1 LPAHVVLCFYL
12 QKLRFRSAANLW
24 GRGLPELRDWHASEV
39 LSPRSFQGIARAKRM
54 PDGTASDAPGV
65 SGHEVHETIGIGG
78 MGSIHRARQGSLQRD
93 VALKISVPHRTSPE
107 DRDRFLREAR
117 VLAQLDHPNIVPI
130 YDFGRD
136 DEGRCYYT
144 MKMVR
149 GRTLKAI
156 ITAVRDG
163 AEIWTL
169 ERLLEVFRKT
179 CDAVAFAHARGVIH
193 RDLKPENIMVG
204 EFGEVLV
211 MDWGL
216 AGQIK
221 TVVEYPAT
229 KVRGTSGATGE
240 NRPQAIDSAVELTLE
255 GEVVGTPQYMSPEQA
270 CARTDL
276 DERSD
281 VYALG
286 GILHSILTLR
296 PPVKKG
302 EIDEMLESVR
312 TGRIEPFDSRPPS
325 PQPSRAP
332 WRIPAPLAAVV
343 RKAMALDREDR
354 FQAVSELA
362 DDVDAHLAGYAT
374 SAEDINFAGQFWLF
388 IKRHVT
394 VTIAVLVLLVVS
406 AGFFFQLLASERRA
420 TFNARVAGHN
430 ESVARKSEEAAR
442 KSEDSARNALAK
454 SQIALADS
462 AYVAGDTAQMR
473 ALLDIVPADQRE
485 TNWDYL
491 NVRTDDRQALIKRG
505 EDGFLVGAVPV
516 PNRPGIFTAAT
527 SGDYHRIVDFDGK
540 SGKILREWTQRIGWV
555 RGIAYSP
562 DGSLIA
568 LARIM
573 GDGVS
578 IHRAADG
585 EELLSWKSGW
595 ADAVDFLP
603 DGKRLLQSDQH
614 SCYMYDVATGRRLW
628 TSNEGMVHLL
638 TPDATRIATLDE
650 TVLSVISAEDGRLL
664 ATYKL
669 KPSTPIGASLSPD
682 GTTVLIPHQDGQIAA
697 YRIADGSRIYETPA
711 GENGAILRSAY
722 TPDGRWIVTVA
733 NLLESV
739 QSVQIRDAATGRV
752 LRSLRGGAGG
762 IETLCI
768 HPLSRDVLITSGTS
782 ATWALPKIHEPRWT
796 VARREF
802 TSGYH
807 DGLIGGFVG
816 GDDQFIAP
824 GPKAPIGVIDLASG
838 GVVWLPEVDGM
849 NAAIASEDGRLGMI
863 QSGGH
868 DSRRF
873 YTVFRAEAGR
883 IEPVSMIDFGTDAR
897 ALAFNCDG
905 TRAALSGAWGGIDTF
920 RVSDGQKL
928 AILDQDD
935 IRSTYSLLWHPTD
948 PTRLI
953 GIFTIGGRRGMKEA
967 ENWLISWN
975 SDTGERSKSVRSEVP
990 MNRLAVEPGGT
1001 RFAEVGEDKMVR
1013 IRDVNT
1019 LKVIKEFRA
1028 HDGPIQAIAWRPGT
1042 HIIATGSTDR
1052 SVRLWDVDSG
1062 QFIEEL
1068 HIGLREI
1075 ARPVF
1080 QPFGQPSCLFQ
1091 SWREDVD
1098 LGFAGK
1104 PRHFEIEGLLASLR
1118 RCSLVAR
1125 PQRAARVCCI

>member
-1 LPAHVVLCFYL
+1 MAPD
-12 QKLRFRSAANLW
+12 S
-24 GRGLPELRDWHASEV
+24 S
-39 LSPRSFQGIARAKRM
+39 GI
-54 PDGTASDAPGV
+54 P
-65 SGHEVHETIGIGG
+65 GHEVHETIGIGG
-78 MGSIHRARQGSLQRD
+78 MGSIHRARQDSLQRD

-136 DEGRCYYT
+136 DEGRCFYT

-156 ITAVRDG
+156 IAAVRD
-163 AEIWTL
+163 ATETWTL

-221 TVVEYPAT
+221 TVVEYSE
-229 KVRGTSGATGE
+229 TSPRETNGMAPKFC
-240 NRPQAIDSAVELTLE
+240 PQAIDSTVELTLD

-270 CARTDL
+270 SARTDL
-276 DERSD
+276 DERCD

-296 PPVKKG
+296 PPVQKA
-302 EIDEMLESVR
+302 EIGEMLESVR
-312 TGRIEPFDSRPPS
+312 TGRIEPFDSRPRL
-325 PQPSRAP
+325 PQSSRAP

-343 RKAMALDREDR
+343 RKAMALQRENR

-362 DDVDAHLAGYAT
+362 DDVDAYLAGYAT
-374 SAEDINFAGQFWLF
+374 SAEDINFAGQCWLF

-394 VTIAVLVLLVVS
+394 VSIAVLVLLVVS
-406 AGFFFQLLASERRA
+406 AGFFFQLLASERRS
-420 TFNARVAGHN
+420 TFSARIAGHN

-442 KSEDSARNALAK
+442 KSEDSARKSERATRAALAK

-462 AYVAGDTAQMR
+462 AYAGGDTAQMR
-473 ALLDIVPADQRE
+473 ALLDGVPTDLRE

-505 EDGFLVGAVPV
+505 NDGFLVGAVPV

-527 SGDYHRIVDFDGK
+527 SGDDHRIVDFDGK
-540 SGKILREWTQRIGWV
+540 TGKILRAWTQRTGWV

-578 IHRAADG
+578 ICRAVDG
-585 EELLSWKSGW
+585 EELVAWKSGW

-614 SCYMYDVATGRRLW
+614 SCYMYEVATGTRLW
-628 TSNEGMVHLL
+628 KSNEGMVHLL

-650 TVLSVISAEDGRLL
+650 TVLSVISAEDGHLL
-664 ATYKL
+664 ATYNV

-697 YRIADGSRIYETPA
+697 YRLSDGARIYETPA

-739 QSVQIRDAATGRV
+739 QCVQIRDAATGRV
-752 LRSLRGGAGG
+752 LRSLRGGASGV
-762 IETLCI
+762 ETLCI

-782 ATWALPKIHEPRWT
+782 ATWALPKIREPRWT

-824 GPKAPIGVIDLASG
+824 GPKTPIGVIDLASG
-838 GVVWLPEVDGM
+838 GVVWRPEVDGM
-849 NAAIASEDGRLGMI
+849 NAAIASEDGHFGMI
-863 QSGGH
+863 QAGGH
-868 DSRRF
+868 GHHRF
-873 YTVFRAEAGR
+873 YTVFRAAAGR
-883 IEPVSMIDFGTDAR
+883 IEPVSLIDFGTDAR

-905 TRAALSGAWGGIDTF
+905 SRAALSGAWGGIDTF
-920 RVSDGQKL
+920 RVFDGQEL
-928 AILDQDD
+928 AILKQDD
-935 IRSTYSLLWHPTD
+935 IRSTYSLIWHPTD

-953 GIFTIGGRRGMKEA
+953 GIFTKGGRRGMKEA

-975 SDTGERSKSVRSEVP
+975 SDTGERFKSVRSSVP
-990 MNRLAVEPGGT
+990 MNRVAVEPGGT

-1019 LKVIKEFRA
+1019 LEIIKEFRA
-1028 HDGPIQAIAWRPGT
+1028 HDGPIQAVAWRPGT
-1042 HIIATGSTDR
+1042 HTIATGSTDR
-1052 SVRLWDVDSG
+1052 SVRLWDADKG
-1062 QFIEEL
+1062 EFIEEL
-1068 HIGLREI
+1068 CIGLREI
-1075 ARPVF
+1075 TALYF
-1080 QPFGQPSCLFQ
+1080 SPSGNRLACTIPGEKTLI
-1091 SWREDVD
+1091 WD
-1098 LGFAGK
+1098 LQ
-1104 PRHFEIEGLLASLR
+1104 EN
-1118 RCSLVAR
+1118 LVTSK
-1125 PQRAARVCCI
+1125 